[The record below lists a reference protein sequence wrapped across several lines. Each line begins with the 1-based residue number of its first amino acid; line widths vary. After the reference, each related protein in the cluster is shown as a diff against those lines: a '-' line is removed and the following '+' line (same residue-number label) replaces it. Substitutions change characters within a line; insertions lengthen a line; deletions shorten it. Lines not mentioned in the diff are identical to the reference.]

1 MATDQTTHR
10 PRDNASGARG
20 GADDGTW
27 RDRIVELHVLVEHG
41 DANAAIAAQRWLAT
55 DGEARRVRSA
65 IEEDCHRVRDDA
77 QHS

>member
-27 RDRIVELHVLVEHG
+27 RDRIVELHVG
-41 DANAAIAAQRWLAT
+41 RFA
-55 DGEARRVRSA
+55 GRRVL
-65 IEEDCHRVRDDA
+65 V
-77 QHS
+77 